1 MTISVANVQSN
12 QTFLSWLTT
21 TNIMARVISANAVTA
36 DATTGGSITS
46 GNAYVNGSFGANYL
60 YANAGIVGGNV
71 STNGAVLIL
80 SNTAFRYS
88 TSNLVTIQSNSTA
101 TSLAV
106 QTNTVSIQTTQNV
119 QIGGAV
125 LNINSIAV
133 NVASNTVALTA
144 NHVLTTSA
152 NIVFRANSSF
162 NAISITNSAAGPVII
177 ANTANTTIAGNV
189 ALNNN
194 LTVTGSANLLST
206 IRVSG
211 AANLLST
218 VAITGAANLASTLGV
233 VGNATFSNSINVAL
247 TVNAASAVISGSVNA
262 GSVNTAT
269 LNVISGLANLAGNV
283 VVGGNLSVA
292 SNATFNNRIFV
303 TNEANV
309 GSLYTVGNANVAGSL
324 KVGGNLDVGGSLVYA
339 GSATSDILPSANLT
353 YNLGSTARYWATVY
367 TANLVVI
374 NLASLNTAT
383 ISRTLTVTGNA
394 TLSNSIIVTGNAT
407 FSNTI
412 AVTGNATFSNTGAF
426 TGNLTTSSSLIVT
439 NQVVQG
445 ASSLSTRST
454 GSYTFTN
461 SNTMATIDSFTTN
474 TFRSVEYLIQTTD
487 TTAPANSHQI
497 TKLLMVQDATTAFIT
512 EYATITTNAAMGIF
526 NAAISAGTLSLRYT
540 PVSNNVIVKFTRNG
554 IAL

>member
-21 TNIMARVISANAVTA
+21 TNIMARIISANAVTA

-60 YANAGIVGGNV
+60 YANAGLVGGNV

-119 QIGGAV
+119 QIGGAA
-125 LNINSIAV
+125 LTINSLAV

-144 NHVLTTSA
+144 NGILTTSA
-152 NIVFRANSSF
+152 NIVFRANASF

-177 ANTANTTIAGNV
+177 ANTANTTIVGNV
-189 ALNNN
+189 ALSNN
-194 LTVTGSANLLST
+194 LTVTGNVTFGSRLS
-206 IRVSG
+206 
-211 AANLLST
+211 
-218 VAITGAANLASTLGV
+218 
-233 VGNATFSNSINVAL
+233 
-247 TVNAASAVISGSVNA
+247 
-262 GSVNTAT
+262 
-269 LNVISGLANLAGNV
+269 
-283 VVGGNLSVA
+283 
-292 SNATFNNRIFV
+292 V

-309 GSLYTVGNANVAGSL
+309 GSLYAVGNGY
-324 KVGGNLDVGGSLVYA
+324 VGGNLQVIGNLQVTGSVISS
-339 GSATSDILPSANLT
+339 GTATSDILPAANVT
-353 YNLGSTARYWATVY
+353 YNLGNTARYWATTY
-367 TANLVVI
+367 TANLIVNNV
-374 NLASLNTAT
+374 ATLNTAT
-383 ISRTLTVTGNA
+383 VARTLTVTGNA
-394 TLSNSIIVTGNAT
+394 TFN
-407 FSNTI
+407 
-412 AVTGNATFSNTGAF
+412 NTGIF
-426 TGNLTTSSSLIVT
+426 TGNLTTSSSLIVA
-439 NQVVQG
+439 NQIVQG
-445 ASSLSTRST
+445 TSSLSTRST

-461 SNTMATIDSFTTN
+461 SNTLVTIDSFATN
-474 TFRSVEYLIQTTD
+474 AFRSVEYLIQTSD

-497 TKLLMVQDATTAFIT
+497 TKLLLVQDATTAFIT

-526 NAAISAGTLSLRYT
+526 NAAISAGTLNLRYT

>member
-21 TNIMARVISANAVTA
+21 TNIIARIISANAVTA

-46 GNAYVNGSFGANYL
+46 GNAYVNGNFGANYL
-60 YANAGIVGGNV
+60 YANAGLVGGNV

-119 QIGGAV
+119 QIGGAA
-125 LNINSIAV
+125 LTINSIAV
-133 NVASNTVALTA
+133 NVASNTIALTA
-144 NHVLTTSA
+144 NGILTTSA
-152 NIVFRANSSF
+152 NIIFRANASF
-162 NAISITNSAAGPVII
+162 NAISITNSASGPVII
-177 ANTANTTIAGNV
+177 ANTANITIVGSV
-189 ALNNN
+189 S
-194 LTVTGSANLLST
+194 LTS
-206 IRVSG
+206 
-211 AANLLST
+211 
-218 VAITGAANLASTLGV
+218 NLAVT
-233 VGNATFSNSINVAL
+233 GNATFSNR
-247 TVNAASAVISGSVNA
+247 
-262 GSVNTAT
+262 
-269 LNVISGLANLAGNV
+269 
-283 VVGGNLSVA
+283 LS
-292 SNATFNNRIFV
+292 V

-309 GSLYTVGNANVAGSL
+309 GSLYSVGSANVVGNL

-339 GSATSDILPSANLT
+339 GSATSDILPGANVTYDLGSTTLYWRTAYSANLFV
-353 YNLGSTARYWATVY
+353 NNVAT
-367 TANLVVI
+367 
-374 NLASLNTAT
+374 LNTAT
-383 ISRTLTVTGNA
+383 IARTLT
-394 TLSNSIIVTGNAT
+394 
-407 FSNTI
+407 
-412 AVTGNATFSNTGAF
+412 VTGNATFSNTGIF

-445 ASSLSTRST
+445 ASSLSTTST
-454 GSYTFTN
+454 GSYIFTN

-487 TTAPANSHQI
+487 TTSPANSHQI

-526 NAAISAGTLSLRYT
+526 NAAISAGTLNLRYT